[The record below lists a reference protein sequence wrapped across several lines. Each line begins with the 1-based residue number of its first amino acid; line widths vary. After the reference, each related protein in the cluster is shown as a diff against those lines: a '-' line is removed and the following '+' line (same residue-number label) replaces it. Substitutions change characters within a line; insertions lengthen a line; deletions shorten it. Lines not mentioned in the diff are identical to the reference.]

1 MRNAVIQ
8 RCNSKLSSYE
18 KWPQLVL
25 SHHSC
30 TGSWATN
37 TLRTF
42 KCFFEVGKTE
52 WLLLVVV
59 KSRHKKLSVT
69 DSDSP
74 GPFLLVQPIPS
85 SCPLGRG
92 VTRGRTALPEGDLGY
107 GGDGL
112 LAEQHTL
119 VLSDV
124 LAQAAGRVVHRGPQP
139 LQDGPA
145 QLSPQPAQPTP
156 RLTHTAPPAPGPSC
170 PSRTPRGRSGGTWKT
185 RGGPAAPGWAAPAA
199 RRPPPPSPARPKFPA
214 QRWGGAA
221 PPPCWVPPQRPFP
234 QPRGHG
240 WSRVGL

>member
-1 MRNAVIQ
+1 MANCQIKLREVTTACSLTSRLHRQLGHEYFAYVQVLFRGRKNRMTIACSCKVMTQEAQ
-8 RCNSKLSSYE
+8 RHWQRQPGALSLSAAH
-18 KWPQLVL
+18 PQQL
-25 SHHSC
+25 
-30 TGSWATN
+30 
-37 TLRTF
+37 
-42 KCFFEVGKTE
+42 
-52 WLLLVVV
+52 
-59 KSRHKKLSVT
+59 
-69 DSDSP
+69 
-74 GPFLLVQPIPS
+74 
-85 SCPLGRG
+85 PLGRG

-112 LAEQHTL
+112 LAEQHAL

-156 RLTHTAPPAPGPSC
+156 RLTHTAPPTPAPSC
-170 PSRTPRGRSGGTWKT
+170 PSRTPRGRSGGTRRT

-221 PPPCWVPPQRPFP
+221 PPPCWVPPQRPLP